1 MCKPAVLDEER
12 SIMLL
17 VKCTVNMN
25 LDLCPS
31 WGLKEG
37 ISRYGQTA
45 NAVPKIARVDDTYHA
60 HADQASPL
68 L

>member
-1 MCKPAVLDEER
+1 
-12 SIMLL
+12 MLL

-45 NAVPKIARVDDTYHA
+45 NAVPKIAHVDDTYHA
-60 HADQASPL
+60 HADQASPVL
-68 L
+68 